1 MRLYHFTSPERLTM
15 IRLEGEIRVTESNI
29 GSPHPDWPP
38 CGEHVGPDVVWL
50 TDVDTIGN
58 GAGLALDGS
67 LDGTDKTAVRIEVD
81 VPDADVTWW
90 PDFARAHGMHRNW
103 RRVIERGR
111 DPESWF
117 VVARAIPRREWV
129 KVDAPGGGEGLR
141 LPGL

>member
-1 MRLYHFTSPERLTM
+1 M
-15 IRLEGEIRVTESNI
+15 
-29 GSPHPDWPP
+29 
-38 CGEHVGPDVVWL
+38 WL